1 MKGRVMDGSKRTWRS
16 EYRLRDFLFYT
27 CLLAVPV
34 VTAVAA
40 ILRHSALWAVVFLLF
55 SAGVAVLLLKFFCTR
70 CPHYTR
76 QGKTLRCIFFWG
88 FPKLF
93 APRAG
98 GYDNLD
104 LAVSGLAAVAF
115 ALFPLWWLARE
126 PLLLVVYALSLA
138 GFGAAIYRNEC
149 EQCIHLECPANRAEE
164 TIGTDAD
171 FPVS

>member
-1 MKGRVMDGSKRTWRS
+1 MDGSERNVKT
-16 EYRLRDFLFYT
+16 EYRLADFLFYT

-40 ILRHSALWAVVFLLF
+40 ILRHSALWAIFFLLF
-55 SAGVAVLLLKFFCTR
+55 SAGIVLLLLKFFCTR

-93 APRAG
+93 TPRGG

-104 LAVSGLAAVAF
+104 LAVTGLATVAF
-115 ALFPLWWLARE
+115 VLFPIWWLIRE
-126 PLLLVVYALSLA
+126 PSLFIVYGLSMI

-149 EQCIHLECPANRAEE
+149 EQCIHLECPVNRKDE
-164 TIGTDAD
+164 TVGTDAD

>member
-1 MKGRVMDGSKRTWRS
+1 MDGSRKHLKTA
-16 EYRLRDFLFYT
+16 YRLGDFLFYT

-40 ILRHSALWAVVFLLF
+40 ILRHSALWTIVYLLFCAVV
-55 SAGVAVLLLKFFCTR
+55 VVLLLKFFCTR

-76 QGKTLRCIFFWG
+76 QGKTIQCIFFWG

-98 GYDNLD
+98 SYDSKD
-104 LAVSGLAAVAF
+104 LAVSGLAAVAL
-115 ALFPLWWLARE
+115 ALFPAWWLIRE
-126 PLLLVVYALSLA
+126 PILFVVYALSTA

-149 EQCIHLECPANRAEE
+149 KRCIHMQCPANRAKE
-164 TIGTDAD
+164 TLSADAD

>member
-1 MKGRVMDGSKRTWRS
+1 MDGSRKHLKTA
-16 EYRLRDFLFYT
+16 YRLGDFLFYT

-40 ILRHSALWAVVFLLF
+40 ILRHSALWAIVFLLF

-70 CPHYTR
+70 CPHYIR
-76 QGKTLRCIFFWG
+76 QGKTLKCIFFWG

-98 GYDNLD
+98 SYDNLD

-115 ALFPLWWLARE
+115 ALFPVWWLVRE
-126 PLLLVVYALSLA
+126 PLLFVVYALSLA

-149 EQCIHLECPANRAEE
+149 EQCIHMECPANRVEE
-164 TIGTDAD
+164 ILDADAD

>member
-1 MKGRVMDGSKRTWRS
+1 MKGRIMDDSRKSLKTA
-16 EYRLRDFLFYT
+16 YRLGDFLFYT

-40 ILRHSALWAVVFLLF
+40 ILRHSGLWAVVFLLF
-55 SAGVAVLLLKFFCTR
+55 SAGVAVLLLRFFCTR

-88 FPKLF
+88 LPKLF
-93 APRAG
+93 APRTG

-115 ALFPLWWLARE
+115 VLFPLWWLIRE
-126 PLLLVVYALSLA
+126 PILLVVYALSMA

-149 EQCIHLECPANRAEE
+149 KQCIHLECPANPAE
-164 TIGTDAD
+164 
-171 FPVS
+171 